1 MGDRIRMTQQESKQI
16 VTSAYQQAVALEH
29 LLDAAGDKPVVASMV
44 KQLLQP
50 LITSLDKAAED

>member
-1 MGDRIRMTQQESKQI
+1 MTQQENKEI
-16 VTSAYQQAVALEH
+16 VTNAYQQAVALEH

-50 LITSLDKAAED
+50 LITSLDRAAED